1 MTTIDPMHL
10 RKALGQFA
18 TGVVV
23 VTSRCPDGNPVG
35 LTINSFSSVSLD
47 PPLVLFSLARSSLN
61 HNNFLQASRYAINI
75 LTQNQRDISNRF
87 ARARTDKWEGLPSL
101 TDAEGTPLI
110 QDALVH
116 MVCTPY
122 SQCEGGDHTVFLA
135 RIESLHVRDDD
146 VQPLLFFRGRYHNL
160 QESDHLMQAA
170 WFDTLI

>member
-1 MTTIDPMHL
+1 MTIDPMAL
-10 RKALGQFA
+10 RKTLGQFA

-23 VTSRCPDGNPVG
+23 VTSRCPDGLPVG

-47 PPLVLFSLARSSLN
+47 PPLVLFSLAKSSLN
-61 HNNFLQASRYAINI
+61 HDNFLQAACYGINI
-75 LTQNQRDISNRF
+75 LTQDQRDISNRF
-87 ARARTDKWEGLPSL
+87 ARARTDKWEGV
-101 TDAEGTPLI
+101 AVQEGLHGAPLI

-122 SQCEGGDHTVFLA
+122 SHCDGGDHTVFLGEIVA
-135 RIESLHVRDDD
+135 HSARDDD

-160 QESDHLMQAA
+160 QESDLQMQAA

>member
-1 MTTIDPMHL
+1 MTTDPMAL
-10 RKALGQFA
+10 RKTLGQFA

-47 PPLVLFSLARSSLN
+47 PPLVLFSLAKSSLN
-61 HNNFLQASRYAINI
+61 HDNFLQASSYGINI
-75 LTQNQRDISNRF
+75 LTQDQRDISNRF
-87 ARARTDKWEGLPSL
+87 ARARTDKWEGVPVQEG
-101 TDAEGTPLI
+101 AYGTPLI

-122 SQCEGGDHTVFLA
+122 AQCDGGDHTVFLA
-135 RIESLHVRDDD
+135 KIAQHSVYEDA
-146 VQPLLFFRGRYHNL
+146 QPLLFFRGRYHNL
-160 QESDHLMQAA
+160 QESDVQMQAA